1 MHNVTI
7 QKFEFLIKFKN
18 YYYKRLNIIFMKN
31 INKKFKILIKQN
43 IITTIKFLYS
53 LLIKNIKHFSQG
65 KKNYFLN
72 LNCNL
77 GQLNL

>member
-7 QKFEFLIKFKN
+7 QKFELLIKFKN
-18 YYYKRLNIIFMKN
+18 YYYKWLNIIFMKN

-53 LLIKNIKHFSQG
+53 LIKNIKHFSQG
-65 KKNYFLN
+65 KKLFPKS
-72 LNCNL
+72 
-77 GQLNL
+77 QL

>member
-1 MHNVTI
+1 
-7 QKFEFLIKFKN
+7 
-18 YYYKRLNIIFMKN
+18 MKN